1 MKIYTT
7 GRQNKKD
14 NTNKKQRNK
23 QGRTILVCLAWL
35 VLWQLLSMAVGSEL
49 LLPSPHESLR
59 ALGRLAVTGDFYR
72 DIAWTMLRCVIA
84 MLLSIAAGGIAA
96 WFASQSEAVRSFLS
110 LPVSFFKAVPV
121 MAVII
126 YVILLASADWVA
138 IIVCFIMCFPI
149 VYTNILSG
157 LDSVNGEY
165 LELAKLCRLSKG
177 QTMRLVYFP
186 SIRPN
191 FNAALRLV
199 CGLSWKAVIA
209 AEVLSIP
216 KFSLGY
222 EMLNAKYYLE
232 TANLFAYIA
241 VIVAM
246 SIVFEKLICGL
257 FAKEDRVSIA
267 AIGARGRAGSKARKA
282 ADGRTP
288 ETAAGCTAA
297 GGILPPA
304 VRLEHLSKSF
314 EEKSVL
320 DDLTLSLSAGSVT
333 AIAAPSGRGKT
344 TIARLIAGLEK
355 ADSGS
360 VVFAFPSSAAGVCG
374 RVEQHRADVCDC
386 GKVKHCDAAAAAACG
401 EPSVYTEPFTQDT
414 QAALGNT
421 DINAAEFACGEA
433 KECGSYTQATV
444 ESAAAANG
452 RVSISYLFQED
463 RLLPWLNVYD
473 NMALAR
479 INDAACGLDTEI
491 RSMAEALELSEALD
505 KMPAEL
511 SGGMKH
517 RAALGRTFLAESN
530 LMILDEPF
538 RGLDKELKER
548 IAARL
553 WGKVVQGK
561 TVLLISHN
569 EEDCEKLAKEVIRI

>member
-7 GRQNKKD
+7 DMPNKGQNTVQEKKSPIFA
-14 NTNKKQRNK
+14 KKSAGDIQNSIKSKQKRK
-23 QGRTILVCLAWL
+23 QGRTLLVYLAWL

-49 LLPSPHESLR
+49 LLPSPYASLC
-59 ALGRLAVTGDFYR
+59 ALGRLAATGDFYR
-72 DIAWTMLRCVIA
+72 DVAWTMLRCIIA
-84 MLLSIAAGGIAA
+84 MILSIAAGGIAA
-96 WFASQSEAVRSFLS
+96 WLASQSEAVRSFLS

-126 YVILLASADWVA
+126 YVILLVSADWVA

-157 LDSVNGEY
+157 LDSVNDEY
-165 LELAKLCRLSKG
+165 LELAELCRLSKG

-186 SIRPN
+186 SVRPD

-246 SIVFEKLICGL
+246 SIVFEKLICSL
-257 FAKEDRVSIA
+257 FAKEERVSIA
-267 AIGARGRAGSKARKA
+267 AIGARRRAGRKARKA
-282 ADGRTP
+282 ADSPAAPSNPAGAAGRSGRTP

-304 VRLEHLSKSF
+304 VRLENVSKSF
-314 EEKSVL
+314 EGKSVL
-320 DDLTLSLSAGSVT
+320 DDLNLKLSAATVT

-360 VVFAFPSSAAGVCG
+360 IEFAFPSAA
-374 RVEQHRADVCDC
+374 E
-386 GKVKHCDAAAAAACG
+386 AAC
-401 EPSVYTEPFTQDT
+401 
-414 QAALGNT
+414 
-421 DINAAEFACGEA
+421 
-433 KECGSYTQATV
+433 ECGSVKLA
-444 ESAAAANG
+444 
-452 RVSISYLFQED
+452 YLFQED

-479 INDAACGLDTEI
+479 LDSADDAKI
-491 RSMAEALELSEALD
+491 RSMAEALELTEALD
-505 KMPAEL
+505 KMPDEL

-517 RAALGRTFLAESN
+517 RVALGRTFLAESN

-553 WGKVVQGK
+553 WGKVVHGK

-569 EEDCEKLAKEVIRI
+569 EEDCRKLAKELIRI

>member
-165 LELAKLCRLSKG
+165 LELARLCSLSKG
-177 QTMRLVYFP
+177 QTMKLVYFP

-216 KFSLGY
+216 RFSLGY

-282 ADGRTP
+282 AEHRNSKKAADSRKGKEVTKLRNENAWQSKKNGRAADSPAAEPLDPEGSAAGHGGCTP

-314 EEKSVL
+314 EGKSVL

-374 RVEQHRADVCDC
+374 RV
-386 GKVKHCDAAAAAACG
+386 
-401 EPSVYTEPFTQDT
+401 
-414 QAALGNT
+414 
-421 DINAAEFACGEA
+421 
-433 KECGSYTQATV
+433 
-444 ESAAAANG
+444 
-452 RVSISYLFQED
+452 SISYLFQED

-473 NMALAR
+473 NIALAR
-479 INDAACGLDTEI
+479 INDAACELDTEI

>member
-35 VLWQLLSMAVGSEL
+35 VLWQILSMAVDSEL

-96 WFASQSEAVRSFLS
+96 WLASQSEAVRSFLS

-165 LELAKLCRLSKG
+165 LELAKLCSLSKG

-360 VVFAFPSSAAGVCG
+360 IEFVFP
-374 RVEQHRADVCDC
+374 
-386 GKVKHCDAAAAAACG
+386 
-401 EPSVYTEPFTQDT
+401 
-414 QAALGNT
+414 
-421 DINAAEFACGEA
+421 
-433 KECGSYTQATV
+433 
-444 ESAAAANG
+444 SAAAANG

>member
-7 GRQNKKD
+7 VRPNKKND
-14 NTNKKQRNK
+14 TNKTQRNK

-35 VLWQLLSMAVGSEL
+35 VLWQIFSMVVGSEL

-96 WFASQSEAVRSFLS
+96 WFASQSEAMRSFLS

-165 LELAKLCRLSKG
+165 LELAKLCSLSKG

-267 AIGARGRAGSKARKA
+267 AIGARGRASSKARKA
-282 ADGRTP
+282 AEHRNCKKTADSRKGKEATKLRNGNTWQSKKSGKAADSPAAEPLDPEDSAAGCSGRTP

-304 VRLEHLSKSF
+304 VRLEDLCKSF
-314 EEKSVL
+314 EGKSVL
-320 DDLTLSLSAGSVT
+320 DDLTLSLSASSVT

-355 ADSGS
+355 ADRGS
-360 VVFAFPSSAAGVCG
+360 IEFVF
-374 RVEQHRADVCDC
+374 Q
-386 GKVKHCDAAAAAACG
+386 
-401 EPSVYTEPFTQDT
+401 
-414 QAALGNT
+414 
-421 DINAAEFACGEA
+421 
-433 KECGSYTQATV
+433 
-444 ESAAAANG
+444 SAAAADG
-452 RVSISYLFQED
+452 SVKISYLFQED

-479 INDAACGLDTEI
+479 INDAACDLDTEI

-505 KMPAEL
+505 KMPTEL

-517 RAALGRTFLAESN
+517 RAALGRTFLAESK